1 MYVDPDGTSLK
12 SFFKG
17 IWQGIKNVKKSVKDF
32 FGYTISQAKNIFSD
46 VRANIFYKIENG
58 INYIR
63 EISWKGKFLSLNISV
78 PDKWYKFWE
87 YSVGLSIHLGDF
99 NISLQS
105 GVSKS
110 MFSLGFKN
118 KSYYIFAEP
127 FRRGVGV
134 SNIQGNFESYFEYSV
149 STLFIAGVFATIF
162 APSAMPIITQI
173 FNFF

>member
-1 MYVDPDGTSLK
+1 MYVDPDGTK
-12 SFFKG
+12 IIDIKKVYKAGKKIWKKIKKG
-17 IWQGIKNVKKSVKDF
+17 VGVGVTYVKNVVTDVKDYF
-32 FGYTISQAKNIFSD
+32 
-46 VRANIFYKIENG
+46 VYKFESG

-63 EISWKGKFLSLNISV
+63 EKTWKGKFLSLNINV

-87 YSVGLSIHLGDF
+87 YSVGLSIHLEDF